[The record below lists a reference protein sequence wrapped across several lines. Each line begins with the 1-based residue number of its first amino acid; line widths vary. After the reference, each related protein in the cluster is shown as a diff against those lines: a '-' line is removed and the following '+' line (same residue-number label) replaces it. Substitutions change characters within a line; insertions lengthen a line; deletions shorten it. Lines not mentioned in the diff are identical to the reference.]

1 MSIISTST
9 IWQLVCPVTAT
20 NGLVSQ
26 TTRSLPPNFTPTATY
41 GAVIL
46 ASSAAAMSVIE
57 GSSVPTGT
65 LPPADTFGPGGGP
78 RLTVAVPIHTTLIV
92 DVFPNPIPTPIQTY
106 RPGWDSTGDG
116 SLITPVYQAATK
128 HDHARIILMG
138 ALLAIFVRN
147 VFVAI
152 DYLRRGRAR
161 DKTLFYLLLASQLWG
176 PVAFSA
182 IIAGILSRTA
192 SCTVINI
199 LTVVAMEASSSLL
212 VTGIL
217 GIKAYRCL
225 NRSRIVLFI
234 TWALQVASIVL
245 FLLDLVRTSS
255 VRAFNGT
262 CAMNNDAAEFIPAWI
277 SVMFSETGFL
287 SLCFLLAAWR
297 SSKSPAAQGRLSLII
312 SQPSTDSHISIV
324 GFPTEDEAGR
334 RGWWDYVPTAHSGPQ
349 AKPPPAMDQLSPL
362 ERVQSGDSG
371 TPILLN
377 GTPQPRE
384 TMRSGVRRFLIRLFS
399 SIRRSQPQHTY
410 PRKPSTLGPYPLPQP
425 PREAAPPSRE
435 KASPLSRGPIVR
447 FTPDHAASLESG
459 WSKRLPNMLRS
470 VIRNELFY
478 TTAVTFSCVVSAI
491 IVSSA
496 ARSNLL
502 FDPLVWLQINWAVTS
517 WLVMR
522 SYDQVIQR
530 HEREKILQ
538 EPFINGNAAVADV
551 TRQGFWRDHQSVSS
565 TLSSR
570 SSWRNGHSLDEDRLG
585 PTHRRQPTTL
595 SNNTMMG
602 IAREYSNPFHD
613 FQSVVTHEPSRENDG
628 KPSRPRPDSV
638 GTGED
643 LVREAFPPPAWS
655 DSHRTINAQGRPPLP
670 DPRIR
675 PPLPRLDTNSPELPA
690 FTFEFTSPSPLS
702 ESPPRAP
709 RRGRPPGVE
718 PTSADSPIGIASST
732 NLRSP
737 TTVSFD
743 HSVGPS
749 DSAGITRRSRS
760 NDWGRQP
767 NP

>member
-1 MSIISTST
+1 MSTVTVST
-9 IWQLVCPVTAT
+9 IWQLVCPVTAA

-46 ASSAAAMSVIE
+46 ASSAAAMSVID

-116 SLITPVYQAATK
+116 SLITPVYQAAAK

-192 SCTVINI
+192 SCTV
-199 LTVVAMEASSSLL
+199 S
-212 VTGIL
+212 
-217 GIKAYRCL
+217 K
-225 NRSRIVLFI
+225 IVLFI

-297 SSKSPAAQGRLSLII
+297 SAKSPAAQGRLSLII
-312 SQPSTDSHISIV
+312 SQPNTDSHISIV
-324 GFPTEDEAGR
+324 GFPAGDEAGR
-334 RGWWDYVPTAHSGPQ
+334 RGWWDYVPTAAGPH

-377 GTPQPRE
+377 GTPQPRQ
-384 TMRSGVRRFLIRLFS
+384 TTRSGVRQLLVRLFS
-399 SIRRSQPQHTY
+399 SIRRNQPQHTY

-447 FTPDHAASLESG
+447 FTPDHTTSLESG

-551 TRQGFWRDHQSVSS
+551 TRQGFWREHQS
-565 TLSSR
+565 
-570 SSWRNGHSLDEDRLG
+570 
-585 PTHRRQPTTL
+585 
-595 SNNTMMG
+595 
-602 IAREYSNPFHD
+602 
-613 FQSVVTHEPSRENDG
+613 
-628 KPSRPRPDSV
+628 
-638 GTGED
+638 
-643 LVREAFPPPAWS
+643 
-655 DSHRTINAQGRPPLP
+655 
-670 DPRIR
+670 
-675 PPLPRLDTNSPELPA
+675 
-690 FTFEFTSPSPLS
+690 
-702 ESPPRAP
+702 
-709 RRGRPPGVE
+709 
-718 PTSADSPIGIASST
+718 
-732 NLRSP
+732 
-737 TTVSFD
+737 
-743 HSVGPS
+743 
-749 DSAGITRRSRS
+749 
-760 NDWGRQP
+760 
-767 NP
+767 